1 MMGIPGIHAISVGDH
16 DRALQILRQLRPALD
31 KSMFLQHLAG
41 QSGYRLI
48 GSFTPMLSGLIG
60 MRVVE
65 TLARGRYLHVDDL
78 VVAESYRGQGIGR
91 ALLSFA
97 EGEARRLECNAVFL
111 DSFEDLLPFY
121 EKHGYV
127 PHDSTLIRKPLK

>member
-1 MMGIPGIHAISVGDH
+1 MMGVPGIHDIAAEDH
-16 DRALQILRQLRPALD
+16 DRALQIMRQLRPSLD
-31 KSMFLQHLAG
+31 KAAFLQHLRG

-78 VVAESYRGQGIGR
+78 IVAESYRGQGIGR
-91 ALLSFA
+91 ALMSFA
-97 EGEARRLECNAVFL
+97 EGEARRLDCSAVFL
-111 DSFEDLLPFY
+111 DSFGAVLPFY
-121 EKHGYV
+121 EKHGYAS
-127 PHDSTLIRKPLK
+127 HDSTLVRKPLK